1 MTLEHDKV
9 YSPTDVQ
16 ELLKIDSSTLK
27 KCAILLGRLQQTG
40 DSFFVAFDFGPQTF
54 RWDYEKEQPAA
65 LTRIAVQRMLQKEAK

>member
-27 KCAILLGRLQQTG
+27 NAP
-40 DSFFVAFDFGPQTF
+40 F
-54 RWDYEKEQPAA
+54 Y
-65 LTRIAVQRMLQKEAK
+65 